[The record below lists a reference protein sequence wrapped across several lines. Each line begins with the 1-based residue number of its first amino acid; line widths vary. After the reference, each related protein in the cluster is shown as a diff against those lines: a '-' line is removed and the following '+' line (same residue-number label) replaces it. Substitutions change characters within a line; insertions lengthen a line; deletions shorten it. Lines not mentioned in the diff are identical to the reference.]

1 MSASPRHYFTC
12 RPASARL
19 RPPWHTVPRHF
30 VRSLRLLGL
39 LLLASL
45 AGGCVHYEY
54 DLIDPHGPVR
64 PIAKALDVQRG
75 PIAYHFKNLNTRLRL
90 VIENASDQPVSL
102 LGNGSY
108 LVDPRQEAIAFSARV
123 IPPHAHVTFSF
134 PPVWPVYGVWR
145 DPGWYGPGW
154 GWGPYYYGDWI
165 GPPYYSYYEMRGPPP
180 PGYFEWPSGKR
191 IRLNFAYQ
199 QDGSWFSHE
208 FIILKRRR

>member
-1 MSASPRHYFTC
+1 MSASPRHYFMS
-12 RPASARL
+12 RPGSARL
-19 RPPWHTVPRHF
+19 RPSWHTALRHF
-30 VRSLRLLGL
+30 VRSLPLPGL
-39 LLLASL
+39 FVLASL

-64 PIAKALDVQRG
+64 PIGKALDVQRG

-108 LVDPRQEAIAFSARV
+108 LVDPRQEAIAFSSRM

-145 DPGWYGPGW
+145 DPGWYGP
-154 GWGPYYYGDWI
+154 PYS
-165 GPPYYSYYEMRGPPP
+165 SYYEMRGPPP
-180 PGYFEWPSGKR
+180 PGYFEWPPGNR

-208 FIILKRRR
+208 FIILKRQR